1 MFEGVFDRVVGLEE
15 QKNKGNIV
23 EYFVSK
29 TEGTY
34 VDSDM
39 KSGNRVG
46 AFIVKADSLNDL
58 QQKEID
64 VLNQIDILDTNG
76 VSKIR
81 RWR

>member
-1 MFEGVFDRVVGLEE
+1 
-15 QKNKGNIV
+15 
-23 EYFVSK
+23 
-29 TEGTY
+29 
-34 VDSDM
+34 M